1 MTAYEK
7 NKRQATK
14 VFAKAGL
21 DNETS
26 AMCYYRQRFRLDVH
40 YSTLVHI
47 FNFSFSIEHLYR
59 AGRTM
64 NSLPS
69 QILERCLPCSTDI
82 QLLSSLRL
90 TAHDS
95 FSIGLTQQQF
105 IGITFFSFSTGTV
118 NRRLKKMAGHHLQT
132 LTS

>member
-1 MTAYEK
+1 MTQKSMQLTWGFASAGADGVEPSFCTTISCGSGSTQFYS
-7 NKRQATK
+7 ATQYILY
-14 VFAKAGL
+14 FSNSIGL
-21 DNETS
+21 QS
-26 AMCYYRQRFRLDVH
+26 RLDILRMP
-40 YSTLVHI
+40 S
-47 FNFSFSIEHLYR
+47 
-59 AGRTM
+59 RTQ
-64 NSLPS
+64 SP
-69 QILERCLPCSTDI
+69 ERCLPCSTDI